1 MSDILFE
8 QALTLNENVFNNTKL
23 KEVEELIAKLK
34 SNLVSDNKSTQR
46 VIGKHT
52 LNVYKSTISTPENT
66 LLLKEIEKTL
76 GDVFNANIFIN
87 ISSVNPAPAF
97 TVLTLFNPISI
108 IGSNPTAYITTSNG
122 YRFKDKQTIVIGIDP
137 NLFRFLDEREALA
150 IILHEIGHNFFKFG
164 ILSKVALL
172 ITLLGRLLIAIK
184 ILVVRLVSLDN
195 SDIIGKYLSEILE
208 KISLIMNNIYS
219 HIQEIFTVANNLL
232 MLYAVIAFPLKL
244 ISFGFQS
251 MVSSLYNTI
260 MKDEYN
266 QEVFADNFSAS
277 YGYGKY
283 LISGVAKLESFYSPV
298 KSMVPDEQNEIQ
310 TAIALVQLFG
320 ESFFK
325 VFDGHPTILQRA
337 KNVEQYVSEQLN
349 KNKVH
354 DKRIVEAVNE
364 QARYLKSLNSEI
376 TDTERKKL
384 GIYIDDKTID
394 IIKEKFLK
402 DKSSDPSLQAV
413 NK

>member
-1 MSDILFE
+1 
-8 QALTLNENVFNNTKL
+8 
-23 KEVEELIAKLK
+23 
-34 SNLVSDNKSTQR
+34 
-46 VIGKHT
+46 
-52 LNVYKSTISTPENT
+52 
-66 LLLKEIEKTL
+66 
-76 GDVFNANIFIN
+76 
-87 ISSVNPAPAF
+87 
-97 TVLTLFNPISI
+97 
-108 IGSNPTAYITTSNG
+108 
-122 YRFKDKQTIVIGIDP
+122 
-137 NLFRFLDEREALA
+137 
-150 IILHEIGHNFFKFG
+150 
-164 ILSKVALL
+164 
-172 ITLLGRLLIAIK
+172 
-184 ILVVRLVSLDN
+184 
-195 SDIIGKYLSEILE
+195 
-208 KISLIMNNIYS
+208 
-219 HIQEIFTVANNLL
+219 
-232 MLYAVIAFPLKL
+232 
-244 ISFGFQS
+244 
-251 MVSSLYNTI
+251 